1 MNEYKRLII
10 KLNLVKNIF
19 RLEIV
24 KDKKVFI
31 LKTNKKKTKEYL
43 QKAKRVMKRTTS

>member
-10 KLNLVKNIF
+10 KLNLVKNVF

-31 LKTNKKKTKEYL
+31 LKINKKR
-43 QKAKRVMKRTTS
+43 QKSIYKRQKG